1 MSSRVIGI
9 IPSIQKEAH
18 AIQCVT
24 IFSSS
29 ASGARER
36 ERRGRAGASKRAE
49 RRPTFVN
56 KKKGGGRRSRAPP
69 SGEAPRSPAIAA
81 ASSSCPRCAS
91 PPAACSPGCRARS
104 CSPVDKSVEIP
115 VSDEDE
121 DEDEDEDDEAGKPN
135 AGRETKR
142 AARRRV
148 RSVPQPGIVA
158 ITTCHVDSANV
169 GNCEIARQRVPVPS
183 RAQKKN
189 AKRKFQ
195 TLRQPREHR
204 FVNIG

>member
-169 GNCEIARQRVPVPS
+169 GNCEIARQRVPS
-183 RAQKKN
+183 RAPGQ
-189 AKRKFQ
+189 KRK
-195 TLRQPREHR
+195 RRESSKR
-204 FVNIG
+204 SDSQGNTVL

>member
-121 DEDEDEDDEAGKPN
+121 DEDGDDCGWETERGKGDQTRP
-135 AGRETKR
+135 
-142 AARRRV
+142 RRRV

-169 GNCEIARQRVPVPS
+169 GNCEIARQRVPS
-183 RAQKKN
+183 RACQ
-189 AKRKFQ
+189 KRK
-195 TLRQPREHR
+195 RRESSKR
-204 FVNIG
+204 SDSQGNTVL

>member
-56 KKKGGGRRSRAPP
+56 KKKRG
-69 SGEAPRSPAIAA
+69 
-81 ASSSCPRCAS
+81 
-91 PPAACSPGCRARS
+91 
-104 CSPVDKSVEIP
+104 
-115 VSDEDE
+115 
-121 DEDEDEDDEAGKPN
+121 
-135 AGRETKR
+135 R
-142 AARRRV
+142 AAESRTSFW
-148 RSVPQPGIVA
+148 RSSAVTGNRGCFVVLSSMRFTTSGVFTRMPSA
-158 ITTCHVDSANV
+158 ILFSC
-169 GNCEIARQRVPVPS
+169 
-183 RAQKKN
+183 
-189 AKRKFQ
+189 
-195 TLRQPREHR
+195 
-204 FVNIG
+204 

>member
-29 ASGARER
+29 ASGACAR

-49 RRPTFVN
+49 RRPTFLS
-56 KKKGGGRRSRAPP
+56 KKKRGRHQGRAPP
-69 SGEAPRSPAIAA
+69 SGAAPRSPAIAA

-104 CSPVDKSVEIP
+104 CSPVDESGEIP
-115 VSDEDE
+115 VS

-135 AGRETKR
+135 ARDQTR
-142 AARRRV
+142 PRRRV

-169 GNCEIARQRVPVPS
+169 GNCEIARQRVPTVPS

-189 AKRKFQ
+189 AKESSKRSDSQ
-195 TLRQPREHR
+195 GNTVL
-204 FVNIG
+204 

>member
-104 CSPVDKSVEIP
+104 CSPVDESGEIP
-115 VSDEDE
+115 VS

-135 AGRETKR
+135 ARDQTR
-142 AARRRV
+142 PRRRV

-169 GNCEIARQRVPVPS
+169 GNCEIARQRVPS
-183 RAQKKN
+183 RALQ
-189 AKRKFQ
+189 KRK
-195 TLRQPREHR
+195 RRESSKR
-204 FVNIG
+204 SDSQGNTVL

>member
-36 ERRGRAGASKRAE
+36 ESDADERARRLTLNFNQK
-49 RRPTFVN
+49 T
-56 KKKGGGRRSRAPP
+56 KGGGRRGRAPP
-69 SGEAPRSPAIAA
+69 SGAAPRSPAIAA

-104 CSPVDKSVEIP
+104 CSPVDESGGIP

-121 DEDEDEDDEAGKPN
+121 DEDDDDEARKPS
-135 AGRETKR
+135 AERETKSGR
-142 AARRRV
+142 
-148 RSVPQPGIVA
+148 
-158 ITTCHVDSANV
+158 DV
-169 GNCEIARQRVPVPS
+169 GY
-183 RAQKKN
+183 AQ
-189 AKRKFQ
+189 FHSQ
-195 TLRQPREHR
+195 ES
-204 FVNIG
+204 

>member
-29 ASGARER
+29 ASGACAR

-104 CSPVDKSVEIP
+104 CSPVDESGEIP
-115 VSDEDE
+115 VS

-135 AGRETKR
+135 ARDQTR
-142 AARRRV
+142 PRRRV

>member
-29 ASGARER
+29 ASGACAR

-121 DEDEDEDDEAGKPN
+121 DEDEDDEAGKPN

-169 GNCEIARQRVPVPS
+169 GNCEIARQRVPS
-183 RAQKKN
+183 RALQ
-189 AKRKFQ
+189 KRK
-195 TLRQPREHR
+195 RRESSKR
-204 FVNIG
+204 SDSQGNTVL

>member
-29 ASGARER
+29 ASGACAR

-49 RRPTFVN
+49 RRPTFLS
-56 KKKGGGRRSRAPP
+56 KKKRGGHQGRAPP
-69 SGEAPRSPAIAA
+69 SGAAPRSPAIAA

-104 CSPVDKSVEIP
+104 CSPVDESGGIP
-115 VSDEDE
+115 VS

-135 AGRETKR
+135 NERDQTR
-142 AARRRV
+142 PRRRV

-169 GNCEIARQRVPVPS
+169 GNCEIARQRVIHNLGTEPS
-183 RAQKKN
+183 AKE
-189 AKRKFQ
+189 KRKRNFQ

>member
-29 ASGARER
+29 ASGACAR

-49 RRPTFVN
+49 RRPTFLN
-56 KKKGGGRRSRAPP
+56 QKKGGGRRGRAPP
-69 SGEAPRSPAIAA
+69 SGAAPRSPAIAA

-104 CSPVDKSVEIP
+104 CSPVDESGEIP
-115 VSDEDE
+115 VS

-135 AGRETKR
+135 ARDQTR
-142 AARRRV
+142 PRRRV

-189 AKRKFQ
+189 AKESSKLSDSQ
-195 TLRQPREHR
+195 GNTVL
-204 FVNIG
+204 

>member
-56 KKKGGGRRSRAPP
+56 KKKGAGGGVAHLLLEKLRGHRQSRLLRRLVLDALHHQRRVHQDAERDLVLLLTNPSKSRSATRTRTRTRTTRL
-69 SGEAPRSPAIAA
+69 GNRTREGR
-81 ASSSCPRCAS
+81 
-91 PPAACSPGCRARS
+91 
-104 CSPVDKSVEIP
+104 
-115 VSDEDE
+115 
-121 DEDEDEDDEAGKPN
+121 PN
-135 AGRETKR
+135 AAETSGTLSST
-142 AARRRV
+142 ARNCSNHNMSRRFSEC
-148 RSVPQPGIVA
+148 R
-158 ITTCHVDSANV
+158 
-169 GNCEIARQRVPVPS
+169 
-183 RAQKKN
+183 
-189 AKRKFQ
+189 
-195 TLRQPREHR
+195 
-204 FVNIG
+204 